1 MRATTLLALLPLA
14 VSAFEFNVLL
24 DETIR
29 AYEQSR
35 LRSGNTEPDE
45 SCGKV
50 LMERLKDAPT
60 PPQELQ
66 DAMSSGSLIGGCPI
80 TAVSSVQPALETFS
94 STINE
99 WAKEVVSDLHA
110 SKSCGFTM
118 EEAPQP
124 TAGCELVFLDDEE
137 MEKAIVE
144 DKKKREEM
152 MKAYE
157 EKLKKMREEAKAEA
171 EEGDKEDKEDA
182 EEVKEAKED
191 EENKEKAEE
200 KAEEDGVVL
209 DDEELIDILDDVDDM
224 GIKNDDKG
232 DKTVKDE
239 L

>member
-14 VSAFEFNVLL
+14 VSAFEYNVLL

-29 AYEQSR
+29 AYEQRR
-35 LRSGNTEPDE
+35 LSSGKTEPDE

-50 LMERLKDAPT
+50 LMERLKDAPS

-118 EEAPQP
+118 EESPQP
-124 TAGCELVFLDDEE
+124 TAACELVFLDEEE

-144 DKKKREEM
+144 DRTKSCRKKYSR
-152 MKAYE
+152 
-157 EKLKKMREEAKAEA
+157 LR
-171 EEGDKEDKEDA
+171 
-182 EEVKEAKED
+182 
-191 EENKEKAEE
+191 
-200 KAEEDGVVL
+200 
-209 DDEELIDILDDVDDM
+209 
-224 GIKNDDKG
+224 
-232 DKTVKDE
+232 
-239 L
+239 